1 MLRYLDYPEDLYTA
15 QYMPCEFRQTC
26 IVFIVKAFPGKNLNF
41 VCDFHFSGM
50 VERRSSLRSLT
61 LSVHPS
67 SKLGSVICRWLNW
80 LYVRVIYFLCILSF
94 VFYSSIIR
102 DLGLKSHKT
111 ASKTSENT
119 FKHILK

>member
-15 QYMPCEFRQTC
+15 QYMPCKFRQTC
-26 IVFIVKAFPGKNLNF
+26 IVFIVKNLNF

-80 LYVRVIYFLCILSF
+80 LYVRVIYCLRILSF
-94 VFYSSIIR
+94 VSFT
-102 DLGLKSHKT
+102 LL
-111 ASKTSENT
+111 
-119 FKHILK
+119 